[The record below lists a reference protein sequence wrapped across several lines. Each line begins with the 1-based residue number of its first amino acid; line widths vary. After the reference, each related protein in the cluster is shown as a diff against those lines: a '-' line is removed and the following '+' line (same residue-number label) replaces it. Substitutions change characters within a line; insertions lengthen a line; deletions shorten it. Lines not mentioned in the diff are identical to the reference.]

1 LWLSGEPD
9 ITAAAPA
16 FSADAF
22 RRHPGDAMPV
32 YDTARYDAARYD
44 AARANM
50 VESQIRPNKVSDERV
65 IAAFSRIR
73 REMFVPPALAGV
85 AYADENLPLGGGR
98 YLMQPMVAARLFQAA
113 GIGRGD
119 TVLIVGAGVGYEAAL
134 AACLGRSVIA
144 LEDNAELARM
154 GRSGLVEHRIAA
166 AGYVEGTLPQ
176 GHRQRAPYNVI
187 IFGGAVAEIP
197 AEIAS
202 QLGDGGRMLAVLR
215 PGQGVGRATL
225 ATRTGELLARRAIFD
240 AGTPLLAEFATK
252 PAFVF

>member
-1 LWLSGEPD
+1 MSGEPD

-16 FSADAF
+16 FFADAF
-22 RRHPGDAMPV
+22 RRQPGDAMPV

-215 PGQGVGRATL
+215 PGAGVGRATL
-225 ATRTGELLARRAIFD
+225 VTRTGELLARRAIFD